1 MPPTCRNASV
11 LGISVALFSAPHDSW
26 RAPGVPQFAVAD
38 LFRFPTILMQR
49 REFLKH
55 SAALA
60 ALPLLRLDPRSAPLH
75 VNGDRLN
82 GWLAGFDRIGRTGG
96 GINRVA
102 YSDADLAGRA
112 YVLEIFQQAGL
123 APRIDAAGNIHG
135 RIPGSDPS
143 LKSIMIGSH
152 VDSVTDG
159 GNFDGPVGS
168 FSALEVA
175 RSIRDN
181 NVRLRHPLDVV
192 VWQNEE
198 GGTIGS
204 KLAIGA
210 LTVADLDKVA
220 RSGRTIREGI
230 GRVGGDVAKLG
241 TAVLVR
247 GDIAYYLELHIEQGG
262 LLEQAGVQIGVVEGI
277 VGLRWF
283 EITIA
288 GFANHAGTTPM
299 DQRHDAMLAAA
310 KFTVAVNEAVRSEP
324 GRQVAT
330 VGRVVVSPNTTNVIP
345 AQVVLTVDLRDL
357 DAAKLSHF
365 TERFERLGNEIGA
378 ATGTTFT
385 FKRLVDS
392 EPALSDARVMKWID
406 ASATALGLTRQRMP
420 SGAGH
425 DAQEIARVAPIGMIF
440 VPSIGGISHS
450 PRELT
455 RARDVAN
462 GADVLLNA
470 VIAADR

>member
-1 MPPTCRNASV
+1 
-11 LGISVALFSAPHDSW
+11 
-26 RAPGVPQFAVAD
+26 
-38 LFRFPTILMQR
+38 MQR
-49 REFLKH
+49 REFLKQ

-60 ALPLLRLDPRSAPLH
+60 ALPLLRLDRLSAPLH

-82 GWLAGFDRIGRTGG
+82 GWLAGFDRIGRTTG

-102 YSDADLAGRA
+102 YSEADLAGRA
-112 YVLEIFQQAGL
+112 YVLDVFRQAGL
-123 APRIDAAGNIHG
+123 VPRIDAAGNIHG
-135 RIPGSDPS
+135 RIDGSDRS
-143 LKSIMIGSH
+143 LKPIMIGSH
-152 VDSVTDG
+152 IDSVTDG
-159 GNFDGPVGS
+159 GNYDGPVGS
-168 FSALEVA
+168 YSALEVA
-175 RSIRDN
+175 CSIRDH

-192 VWQNEE
+192 IWQNEE

-210 LTVADLDKVA
+210 LTDADLDKVA
-220 RSGRTIREGI
+220 RSGKTIREGI
-230 GRVGGDVAKLG
+230 GLVGGDVTKLES
-241 TAVLVR
+241 AVLKR
-247 GDIAYYLELHIEQGG
+247 GDVACYMELHIEQGG

-288 GFANHAGTTPM
+288 GVANHAGTTPM
-299 DQRHDAMLAAA
+299 DRRQDAMLAAA
-310 KFTVAVNEAVRSEP
+310 RFTVAVNDAVRSEP

-330 VGRVVVSPNTTNVIP
+330 VGRVVVTPNTTNVIP

-357 DAAKLSHF
+357 DTSKLTHF
-365 TERFERLGNEIGA
+365 TERFETLGKEIGA
-378 ATGTTFT
+378 ATGTSFT

-392 EPALSDARVMKWID
+392 EPALSSAQVISWID
-406 ASATALGLTRQRMP
+406 ASAVALGLTRQRMP

-455 RARDVAN
+455 HARDVAN